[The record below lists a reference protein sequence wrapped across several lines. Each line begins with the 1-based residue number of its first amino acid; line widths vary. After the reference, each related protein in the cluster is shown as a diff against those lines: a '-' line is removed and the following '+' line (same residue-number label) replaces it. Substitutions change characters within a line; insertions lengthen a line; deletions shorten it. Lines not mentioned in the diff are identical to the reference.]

1 MSRTLSFLLCV
12 CLVIPQ
18 YVNATPSN
26 SSRGNISDEQISQYL
41 NTSKFAIDTD
51 ANAVVLYENDHIWV
65 TINSWGSFEQK
76 HHIYR
81 LIKIINAAGVD
92 AANIS
97 VPYYSHSGDAYAD
110 EVKGATYNEENG
122 TLIKT
127 NLEKDAIYN
136 KTLSVNDN
144 ELVFALPNV
153 KAGSIIEYSY
163 QTTAPLSYSLP
174 AWHIQGKLPKLHSEY
189 QVEAPRSLNYMCL
202 TVGNV
207 VFVDYN
213 KEKDALKDT
222 TSCYHI
228 FNAGVN
234 GRFDVIW
241 GKRNIPA
248 IKEEP
253 FISCIENHAER
264 MDLQLSELNR
274 GDINKEN
281 VLTSWPKLDKF
292 LMEDERFGK
301 QIDKRNG
308 YLSDIVDTLT
318 RHATNDLEKVKNI
331 YSYVRANFDCNDR
344 RGIYT
349 ESLKTV
355 FANKRGSAA
364 EINLLLTAMLKSA
377 DLDADPEV
385 LSTKGSLRLYENYP
399 LLNRLNYVVAHVLV
413 GHTQY
418 LLDASDKDN
427 TFNILPPECYNGYTR
442 IINNEGSSMYLTGD
456 DIDERNI
463 FVANVSG
470 IFDSCIKIEVT
481 EKIGIFQSSIY
492 RKKWR
497 KDTSLVATFIK
508 SDISNAAFTN
518 IDSIEVK
525 NLNDPDTNLVIKYTL
540 YKANKANINTFYF
553 NADISR
559 PFKEN
564 LFKEPTRMYPIELP
578 CKMNYRYVMTLKL
591 PDNVT
596 IDDIPKSSAINYEE
610 SQLVFEHL
618 VNYDSTSK
626 VLRVNA
632 DFRANKT
639 VFDVSAYETM
649 REFFEK
655 MIKDEDEI
663 VIFKKSEK

>member
-12 CLVIPQ
+12 CLVLPQ

-26 SSRGNISDEQISQYL
+26 SSRGNISDEHISQFL

-51 ANAVVLYENDHIWV
+51 ANAVVLYENDHVLV
-65 TINSWGSFEQK
+65 TQNNRGGFVEK
-76 HHIYR
+76 HHVYR
-81 LIKIINAAGVD
+81 LIKIMNAAGVGE
-92 AANIS
+92 ANVS
-97 VPYYSHSGDAYAD
+97 AQYYSRSGDGYTD

-122 TLIKT
+122 VLIKT
-127 NLEKDAIYN
+127 KLEKDAIYN
-136 KTLSVNDN
+136 KTLSTNES

-153 KAGSIIEYSY
+153 KAGSVIEYSF
-163 QTTAPLSYSLP
+163 QSTSPLMYSLP
-174 AWHIQGKLPKLHSEY
+174 PWLIQGKLPKLHSEY
-189 QVEAPRSLNYMCL
+189 EVEAPRNINYTCL

-228 FNAGVN
+228 FNAGVS
-234 GRFDVIW
+234 GTFDVIW

-248 IKEEP
+248 MKEEP
-253 FISCIENHAER
+253 FISCIENHAQR
-264 MDLQLSELNR
+264 MDLQLSEFNR
-274 GDINKEN
+274 DNVYKEN
-281 VLTSWPKLDKF
+281 ILTSWAKLDKF
-292 LMEDERFGK
+292 LMEHEHFGK

-308 YLSDIVDTLT
+308 YLGDIVDTLT
-318 RHATNDLEKVKNI
+318 KHAANDLEKVKNI

-344 RGIYT
+344 GGIYT

-355 FANKRGSAA
+355 FENKRGSAA
-364 EINLLLTAMLKSA
+364 EINLLLTAMLKYA
-377 DLDADPEV
+377 DFDADPEV

-399 LLNRLNYVVAHVLV
+399 LLNRLNYVVVHVLV

-427 TFNILPPECYNGYTR
+427 TFNILPPECYNGYAR

-481 EKIGIFQSSIY
+481 EKLGIFQSSIY

-497 KDTSLVATFIK
+497 KDTASVATFVK
-508 SDISNAAFTN
+508 SDINNALFTE
-518 IDSIEVK
+518 IDGIEVK
-525 NLNDPDTNLVIKYTL
+525 NLDNPDTNLIIKYTL
-540 YKANKANINTFYF
+540 YKANKKNINTFYF
-553 NADISR
+553 NADINR

-578 CKMNYRYVMTLKL
+578 YKMNYRYVMTLKL

-596 IDDIPKSSAINYEE
+596 ADDIPKSTSITYEKD
-610 SQLVFEHL
+610 QMVFEHL

-649 REFFEK
+649 REFFED
-655 MIKDEDEI
+655 MITEENK
-663 VIFKKSEK
+663 VITFKKS